1 MLCWIVCPFLGIILF
16 FGSDLLGIFF
26 CTNNCC
32 AFLKEFA
39 RKITTNYM
47 EVLTSSNKPM
57 SIVIYVLRYA
67 SSYIRTSGLENGEIE
82 QKKKNHFYST
92 TIGPFGV
99 AHIKTFKH
107 TNWFWSFLANR
118 YSCTTYFPKL
128 YFFGFK
134 HTVLHS
140 LDYKNPQQKC
150 LAAIFKV

>member
-1 MLCWIVCPFLGIILF
+1 MLPHQIKRYATLLSAMLCWIVCPFLGIILF

-67 SSYIRTSGLENGEIE
+67 SSYIRTSGL
-82 QKKKNHFYST
+82 KN
-92 TIGPFGV
+92 GV

-107 TNWFWSFLANR
+107 TNRFWSFWQIGSVVLITSLN
-118 YSCTTYFPKL
+118 CTFLDLNTL
-128 YFFGFK
+128 CS
-134 HTVLHS
+134 TV
-140 LDYKNPQQKC
+140 
-150 LAAIFKV
+150 

>member
-1 MLCWIVCPFLGIILF
+1 MQLCCLLCWIVCPFLGIILF
-16 FGSDLLGIFF
+16 FFWLWPFRNFF

-67 SSYIRTSGLENGEIE
+67 SSYIRTSSGLENGKIG
-82 QKKKNHFYST
+82 QKKINKYINRNHFYS

-107 TNWFWSFLANR
+107 TNLFCSFWQIGISKKNVQISFAL
-118 YSCTTYFPKL
+118 KI
-128 YFFGFK
+128 
-134 HTVLHS
+134 
-140 LDYKNPQQKC
+140 
-150 LAAIFKV
+150 AIG

>member
-16 FGSDLLGIFF
+16 FWLWPFRIFF

-67 SSYIRTSGLENGEIE
+67 SSYICTSGLRNGEIE
-82 QKKKNHFYST
+82 QKIIFT
-92 TIGPFGV
+92 PPIGPFGV
-99 AHIKTFKH
+99 AHIKPFKLQQLILV
-107 TNWFWSFLANR
+107 FLASR

-128 YFFGFK
+128 HFFGLK
-134 HTVLHS
+134 HTVCSTVWTHN
-140 LDYKNPQQKC
+140 KNVWQRF
-150 LAAIFKV
+150 LRFRGHYI

>member
-1 MLCWIVCPFLGIILF
+1 
-16 FGSDLLGIFF
+16 
-26 CTNNCC
+26 
-32 AFLKEFA
+32 
-39 RKITTNYM
+39 
-47 EVLTSSNKPM
+47 M

-67 SSYIRTSGLENGEIE
+67 SSYIRTSSGLENGKIG
-82 QKKKNHFYST
+82 QKKDKKNRNHFYS

-107 TNWFWSFLANR
+107 TNWFWSFWQIGID
-118 YSCTTYFPKL
+118 SCTTYFPKL
-128 YFFGFK
+128 HFFGFK